1 MREACIEL
9 RSKGYTCDRITHNE
23 LMASTGQEYT
33 GNLIKGD
40 YNLLWIATPSDWYVR
55 TPDKISNPHW
65 QRIQTWLRT
74 ATKLGMQVVMF
85 GPPGFP
91 WKIPNIKETI
101 EDLSLH
107 TTRMRLCHFG
117 EKFNKQDS
125 KPSGSYIQVVTN
137 MPLKYKLWACR
148 CSIPIDQHSLDWY
161 GKTQEHAEWRR
172 SVKRKFCRELCSYLF
187 GTSPLSTSSRT
198 KPRSTILEVTGD
210 MHVDTDIDN
219 DSEDSDVEHGNVHH
233 TKPTQVM
240 YGNVQPDKPKDVC
253 KKGSS

>member
-1 MREACIEL
+1 MTSFVADPLSRTPGRDAARVEDVISLPVGKQKQQHPQQEKKTALVIEDMREACIEL
-9 RSKGYTCDRITHNE
+9 RLHVYTCDRITHNE

-55 TPDKISNPHW
+55 TPDKRANPHW

-85 GPPGFP
+85 GPPGFQ
-91 WKIPNIKETI
+91 WKIPSINETI

-117 EKFNKQDS
+117 EQFNKQDS

-137 MPLKYKLWACR
+137 MPIKYKLWACR
-148 CSIPIDQHSLDWY
+148 CNIPIVQHSLDWY
-161 GKTQEHAEWRR
+161 GKTLEHVEWRT
-172 SVKRKFCRELCSYLF
+172 SVKRRL
-187 GTSPLSTSSRT
+187 
-198 KPRSTILEVTGD
+198 
-210 MHVDTDIDN
+210 
-219 DSEDSDVEHGNVHH
+219 
-233 TKPTQVM
+233 
-240 YGNVQPDKPKDVC
+240 
-253 KKGSS
+253 